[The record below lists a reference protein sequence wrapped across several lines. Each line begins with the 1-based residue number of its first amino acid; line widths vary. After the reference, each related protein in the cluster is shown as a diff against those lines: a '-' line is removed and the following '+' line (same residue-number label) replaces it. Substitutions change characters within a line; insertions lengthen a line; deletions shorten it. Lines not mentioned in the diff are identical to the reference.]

1 MSHLNQNIR
10 TFYDQSTPLWLD
22 MWGEHMHHGHYG
34 SDGKTIKGHRQAQL
48 DMITTMLDWGGVTTA
63 RRILDAGCG
72 VGGSARILAQWLDAQ
87 EVVGLTLSPVQ
98 AERAKQYNT
107 QVRLEDRIQIRV
119 QDMLT
124 LQPDTDG
131 TFDLIWSMESAEHIA
146 NKPEL
151 LNLFYQLLRPG
162 GKLLLATWC
171 HRPPNPALRRSEQA
185 LLHKLSRL
193 YHLPPWAAITHYA
206 QWAADAG
213 FQHVQTA
220 DWSRAVQPFWGAVIR
235 SALSWQGMS
244 GLVRAGWGT
253 LRGAWAMRYMQAGF
267 RRGIIQFG
275 VLQGEKSHTE

>member
-22 MWGEHMHHGHYG
+22 MWGEHMHHGYYG
-34 SDGKTIKGHRQAQL
+34 SDGKTVKGHRQAQF
-48 DMITTMLDWGGVTTA
+48 DMITTILDWGRVTTA
-63 RRILDAGCG
+63 MRILDAGCG
-72 VGGSARILAQWLDAQ
+72 VGGSARILAQRFEAQ

-107 QVRLEDRIQIRV
+107 QAGLEDRIQIRV

-131 TFDLIWSMESAEHIA
+131 PFDLIWSMESAEHIA
-146 NKPEL
+146 SKPEL

-171 HRPPNPALRRSEQA
+171 HRPPNPALKSSEHA

-206 QWAADAG
+206 QWAVDAG
-213 FQHVQTA
+213 FQGVQTD